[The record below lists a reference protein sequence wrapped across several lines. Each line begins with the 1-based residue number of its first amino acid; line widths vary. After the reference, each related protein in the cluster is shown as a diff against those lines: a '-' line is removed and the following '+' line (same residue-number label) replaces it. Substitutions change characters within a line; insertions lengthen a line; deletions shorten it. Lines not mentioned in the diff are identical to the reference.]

1 MFGRICKSNQ
11 FGMSDRKIS
20 LNFVN
25 IKFCNIVLVINLCTS
40 PGMKDRVKI
49 GHLFGVTFNVSF
61 QPYSTIQFYLCASRN
76 GRIYLLNLCIYEFF
90 LLTYIY
96 NPQIKYAGD
105 AYDSEYNGRLKTAQ
119 ESNEMLNDA
128 GNGVG
133 KLKLTRKATYL
144 HSIVLPQCPQMR
156 SGHFCCRGYLP
167 CFTTLLECQQH
178 CKQ

>member
-1 MFGRICKSNQ
+1 MAA
-11 FGMSDRKIS
+11 
-20 LNFVN
+20 
-25 IKFCNIVLVINLCTS
+25 
-40 PGMKDRVKI
+40 
-49 GHLFGVTFNVSF
+49 
-61 QPYSTIQFYLCASRN
+61 YSTILSTFVVLS
-76 GRIYLLNLCIYEFF
+76 ILLMANC
-90 LLTYIY
+90 
-96 NPQIKYAGD
+96 D

-178 CKQ
+178 CK